1 MRGTLVLAL
10 DRTGRLQTACWGD
23 TSQTVRPTQF
33 SSGPSGGAG
42 DRDEIALRRANVH
55 RQRNFRSANLL
66 LSQKEEVS

>member
-42 DRDEIALRRANVH
+42 DRDEIALRRAN
-55 RQRNFRSANLL
+55 RQRNLKSANLL